1 MFVCLTCAI
10 PEGYQGGY
18 ISHAC
23 GPVDAPK
30 LRKKPTGGR
39 PEECRIYDESGEAQ
53 GDALVSPGGRDSS
66 RGRGERGNRGI
77 LPESRVSDL
86 SLTTTR
92 STMLRLYRKSHDTRH
107 EIVVIVRPSFVQ
119 A

>member
-39 PEECRIYDESGEAQ
+39 PEECRIYDESGHETEYRW
-53 GDALVSPGGRDSS
+53 GIFELH
-66 RGRGERGNRGI
+66 GNR
-77 LPESRVSDL
+77 P
-86 SLTTTR
+86 SLAFGPFC
-92 STMLRLYRKSHDTRH
+92 ST
-107 EIVVIVRPSFVQ
+107 
-119 A
+119 